1 MHKAHDLPSLF
12 LVHKYLMETD
22 LLLIMRNIA
31 AFEVRG
37 GYLHHTISIIDAR
50 KKLTVIHLEKKQRHL
65 KYHIQIQMEQ
75 TTTVFGT
82 INGPFS

>member
-37 GYLHHTISIIDAR
+37 GYLHHTISIIDA
-50 KKLTVIHLEKKQRHL
+50 KKLTVIHLEKKQRLL

-82 INGPFS
+82 INGSFS